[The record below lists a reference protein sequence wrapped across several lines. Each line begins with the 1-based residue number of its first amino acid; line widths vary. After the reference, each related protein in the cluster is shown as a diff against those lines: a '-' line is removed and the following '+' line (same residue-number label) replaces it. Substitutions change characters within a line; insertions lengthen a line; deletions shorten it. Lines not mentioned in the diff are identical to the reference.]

1 LKRRKTLLKVKL
13 LHPDAKMPTVGH
25 IGEDLGYDIRALE
38 DHSIAPLSQVA
49 IRTGIAIE
57 FDPPAGARIA
67 DKSSMAKIYSLVVGG
82 QIDAGYRG
90 EIIVTIYNRHPAA
103 YLEIKKGNKFAQLI
117 KDPNLA
123 EAVEEVAELSDSSRK
138 DGGWGSTGAV

>member
-1 LKRRKTLLKVKL
+1 LLKVKR
-13 LHPDAKMPTVGH
+13 LHEDAKLPTVGH
-25 IGEDLGYDIRALE
+25 VGEDLGVDLFPIE
-38 DHSIAPLSQVA
+38 DHSIPPLTQVA

-67 DKSSMAKIYSLVVGG
+67 DKSSMAKIYSLVVGA

-90 EIIVTIYNRHPAA
+90 EIIVTIYNRHPVA

-123 EAVEEVAELSDSSRK
+123 ESVQEVAELSDSNRK
-138 DGGWGSTGAV
+138 EGGWGSTGAV